1 MSSKDINEYI
11 YKNSESREFIYS
23 DLNSKDLN
31 DKTMNPSIDLMNST
45 MEQWELVPQNLPV
58 VRRNCPKCNEKTHF
72 INTQKFRVNANK
84 SNIDIWLIYQCENC
98 KSTWNLTI
106 YERINPSDISNEIY
120 ERFLAN
126 DTDLARD
133 YGFDLHVH
141 ARNRAE
147 LILDD
152 VTYTLKV
159 SNRKSVEKSTS
170 ELRLERSINQDR
182 SNKQD
187 TSQKE
192 TVIQILSKYNLD
204 IRVDK
209 LLSDNLGISRG
220 KVKKMYES
228 QLIYSEEYS
237 NLLKMKVKDGM
248 LIYLKEP
255 IEEVKEPEVSGES
268 LRLAE

>member
-1 MSSKDINEYI
+1 MSNKNVNEYI
-11 YKNSESREFIYS
+11 YKDAAIREFKYS

-31 DKTMNPSIDLMNST
+31 DKTINPSIDLLNST
-45 MEQWELVPQNLPV
+45 MVQWELVPQNLPV

-126 DTDLARD
+126 DMDLARD

-152 VTYTLKV
+152 VTYTLIK
-159 SNRKSVEKSTS
+159 RG
-170 ELRLERSINQDR
+170 INLDR
-182 SNKQD
+182 NEEQGTLQNEYAVK
-187 TSQKE
+187 
-192 TVIQILSKYNLD
+192 IISKYNLD

-228 QLIYSEEYS
+228 HLIYSKEYS

-248 LIYLKEP
+248 LIYLKDP
-255 IEEVKEPEVSGES
+255 IEEAKQSEEAKDSKVSGES